1 MSCFHPTLREA
12 PAAAAA
18 AAAAASTAAAP
29 AANTFSKFR
38 VNFQKMTF
46 S

>member
-1 MSCFHPTLREA
+1 LREA

-38 VNFQKMTF
+38 VNLKKMTF